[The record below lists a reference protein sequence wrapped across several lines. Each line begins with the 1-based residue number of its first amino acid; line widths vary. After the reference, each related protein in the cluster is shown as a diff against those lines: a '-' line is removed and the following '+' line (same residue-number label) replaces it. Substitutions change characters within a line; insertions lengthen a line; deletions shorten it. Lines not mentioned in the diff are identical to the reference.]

1 MVAVATITYMITFDP
16 SKDQAN
22 REKHGISL
30 AEADFLDWDAA
41 MVLED
46 DRKDYG
52 EIRLIAL
59 APIADRLYCC
69 VYVEREEAKRII
81 SLRKANR
88 REVMD
93 YATND

>member
-1 MVAVATITYMITFDP
+1 MITFDP
-16 SKDQAN
+16 PKDQAN

-41 MVLED
+41 LVQED
-46 DRKDYG
+46 GRKDYG

-59 APIADRLYCC
+59 APMADRLYCC
-69 VYVEREEAKRII
+69 VYVEREEVKRII

-93 YATND
+93 YAAND

>member
-1 MVAVATITYMITFDP
+1 MITFDP

-30 AEADFLDWDAA
+30 VEADFLDWSAA
-41 MVLED
+41 LIRED
-46 DRKDYG
+46 NRNDYG

-59 APIADRLYCC
+59 APMVDRLYCC

-81 SLRKANR
+81 SLRKANQ
-88 REVMD
+88 REVLD